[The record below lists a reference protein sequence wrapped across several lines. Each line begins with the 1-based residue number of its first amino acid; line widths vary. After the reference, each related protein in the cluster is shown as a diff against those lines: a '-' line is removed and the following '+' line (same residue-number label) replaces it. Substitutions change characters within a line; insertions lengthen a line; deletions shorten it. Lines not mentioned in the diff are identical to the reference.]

1 MTARTFSS
9 LRRTD
14 GVVEAGPAADSIQA
28 AMLALAQTP
37 DGRHLIAWLRR
48 EALQPTHPAASAD
61 QLREAE
67 GARRAFV
74 TLLDMAEANP
84 TVR

>member
-1 MTARTFSS
+1 MTRRTFDS
-9 LRRTD
+9 LRRTE
-14 GVVEAGPAADSIQA
+14 GVVEVAVAPGTIEA
-28 AMLALAQTP
+28 AMQSIAQTV
-37 DGRHLIAWLRR
+37 DGRHLLAWLRAT
-48 EALQPTHPAASAD
+48 ALQPTHPAASAD

-67 GARRAFV
+67 GARRAHV